1 MEKISLVELIYGLAI
16 IILAAFIA
24 REKIREIK
32 LTRQRGLKANPERC
46 AIHETKIGQIQEEMN
61 DFRND
66 NKQEHERLFQS
77 LDNIRERLTRVEAKI
92 NGRGKR

>member
-46 AIHETKIGQIQEEMN
+46 AIHETKIKLLEEDM
-61 DFRND
+61 DGFRKENR
-66 NKQEHERLFQS
+66 QEHKQIFDRLDS
-77 LDNIRERLTRVEAKI
+77 IRERLTRVEAKM
-92 NGRGKR
+92 NGGK

>member
-1 MEKISLVELIYGLAI
+1 MDISQIIYGLAI

-46 AIHETKIGQIQEEMN
+46 AIHETKIKQLEE
-61 DFRND
+61 DVDSFRKENR
-66 NKQEHERLFQS
+66 QEHKQIFDC
-77 LDNIRERLTRVEAKI
+77 LDHIRERLARVEAKM
-92 NGRGKR
+92 NGGK